1 MILSGD
7 LGGTNAR
14 LALYDA
20 QAKRRILE
28 KTYPSR
34 EFASAAAVIA
44 RFLGDHRAAAPTVA
58 SLGIAGPV
66 DGGRCV
72 TTNLPWV
79 VDARALERR
88 FGFSRVALH
97 NDMVALAFGCAG
109 ARPRDR
115 VLLSGGRAPSTK
127 RGVVAVVAAGT
138 GLGECFLVPARGAVL
153 PMPTEG
159 GHGDFSPRNPE
170 ECALL
175 AFAQRAH
182 GRVSQER
189 LLCGDGLGLTH
200 RFVVEELGLTDVTSQ
215 ADLTADPNKRVIAL
229 AQNGSPAA
237 RKAVRLFAGLLG
249 AELGNVVLRG
259 LARGGVFL
267 SGGLGA
273 AVVGLESSTLL
284 EAFVAKGRFRA
295 LLEGTPLALVART
308 DVGLDGSALL
318 VRDLP
323 EATTSPATR
332 RFPVNR

>member
-34 EFASAAAVIA
+34 EFASAGAVIA
-44 RFLGDHRAAAPTVA
+44 RFLRDHPSATPTVA

-66 DGGRCV
+66 EGHKCV
-72 TTNLPWV
+72 ATNLPWV
-79 VDARALERR
+79 VDGKALARR
-88 FGFSRVALH
+88 FGFERVALH
-97 NDMVALAFGCAG
+97 NDMVALAFGCEG
-109 ARPRDR
+109 AKARDR
-115 VLLSGGRAPSTK
+115 VLVSGPRAPSTR

-138 GLGECFLVPARGAVL
+138 GLGECFLVPSEGRVV

-159 GHGDFSPRNPE
+159 GHADFSPRNGE
-170 ECALL
+170 EYALL
-175 AFAQRAH
+175 AFAQRVF

-200 RFVVEELGLTDVTSQ
+200 RFVREELGLVDRTPRGELPLD
-215 ADLTADPNKRVIAL
+215 ANKRVVAL
-229 AQNGSPAA
+229 AQAKSPAA

-249 AELGNVVLRG
+249 AELGNVALRG
-259 LARGGVFL
+259 LARGGVYL

-273 AVVGLESSTLL
+273 AVFSLEKNVMI
-284 EAFVAKGRFRA
+284 EAFLAKGRFRSF
-295 LLEGTPLALVART
+295 LKDVPLALVGRT
-308 DVGLDGSALL
+308 DVGLDGSARI
-318 VRDLP
+318 VR
-323 EATTSPATR
+323 R
-332 RFPVNR
+332 